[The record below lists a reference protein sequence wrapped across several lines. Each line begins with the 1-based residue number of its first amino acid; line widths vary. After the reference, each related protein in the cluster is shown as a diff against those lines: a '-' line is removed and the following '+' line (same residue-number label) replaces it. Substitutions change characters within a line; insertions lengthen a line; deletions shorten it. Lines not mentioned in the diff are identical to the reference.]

1 MYLHHCYLRHHH
13 RARFQCLQYKRKFY
27 QDDDGFS
34 DDEEE
39 EEATTSQDDE
49 EGGDVDEEDID
60 VDENI
65 TNDEEYSSSSP
76 IRLFWI
82 KIYKRVI
89 RRGRRTSRRRTA
101 RTPHTSS
108 CNDEVII

>member
-1 MYLHHCYLRHHH
+1 MYLHHCYLRHHN

-34 DDEEE
+34 NDEDEEE
-39 EEATTSQDDE
+39 RGEEAEATSQDDE

-60 VDENI
+60 VDVNI
-65 TNDEEYSSSSP
+65 TNVEEYSSHSP

-89 RRGRRTSRRRTA
+89 RRRRPRRGSTGTGTDTSYF
-101 RTPHTSS
+101 
-108 CNDEVII
+108 IM